1 MRRDIKDINKKLNQ
15 AAGEVNPSDKQ
26 MKELAN
32 LANKY
37 KNKSESEI
45 EKEMNKLADSFSASE
60 KSDMLQKLKML
71 KNMSGLLDNNQR
83 KKVDMFIK
91 LLSK

>member
-15 AAGEVNPSDKQ
+15 AAGEINPSEKQ
-26 MKELAN
+26 MKDLAN

-45 EKEMNKLADSFSASE
+45 EKEMNKLAESFSASE
-60 KSDMLQKLKML
+60 KADMLQKLKML
-71 KNMSGLLDNNQR
+71 KNMGGLLDNSQR
-83 KKVDMFIK
+83 KKVDLFIK